1 MRWLLESDFSSFSEN
16 VYADNNNEMSSVLES
31 LNNLNGIFEIPPT
44 HVPVDKQK
52 RYSSYEETGDIVL
65 NHLQF
70 WDSE

>member
-31 LNNLNGIFEIPPT
+31 LDNLNGIFEIPPT

-52 RYSSYEETGDIVL
+52 RYSP
-65 NHLQF
+65 
-70 WDSE
+70 